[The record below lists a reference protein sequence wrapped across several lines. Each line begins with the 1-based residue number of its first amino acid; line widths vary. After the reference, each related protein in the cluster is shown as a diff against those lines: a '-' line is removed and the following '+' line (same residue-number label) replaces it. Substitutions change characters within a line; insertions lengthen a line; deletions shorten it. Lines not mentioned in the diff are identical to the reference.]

1 MRVYIDGVWDL
12 FHAGHLECLR
22 VAKSLYEE
30 VTLIAGVVSDLDAA
44 SYKRTPI
51 FSENDRRDIIIQIK
65 YVDEVIFPA
74 PLVVTNEFLDENKID
89 IVVHGFAND
98 NDRRI
103 QAPFFES
110 IGTRFRE
117 IPYTSRVS
125 TSQLLKRF

>member
-22 VAKSLYEE
+22 FAKSLYDD

-51 FSENDRRDIIIQIK
+51 YSEEDRRDIISQIK

-74 PLVVTNEFLDENKID
+74 PLMVSNEFLDANKID

-98 NDRRI
+98 NDRQV
-103 QAPFFES
+103 QAPFFAA
-110 IGTRFRE
+110 IGSRFRE
-117 IPYTSRVS
+117 IPYTGRVS
-125 TSQLLKRF
+125 TTQLLKKI

>member
-12 FHAGHLECLR
+12 CHAGHLESLR
-22 VAKSLYEE
+22 FAKKLYDN

-51 FSENDRRDIIIQIK
+51 FSESDRQEIILQIK

-74 PLVVTNEFLDENKID
+74 PLIVTDKFLDENKID

-103 QAPFFES
+103 QAPFFAA
-110 IGTRFRE
+110 IGSRFKE
-117 IPYTSRVS
+117 IPYTARVS
-125 TSQLLKRF
+125 TTMLLNNF

>member
-22 VAKSLYEE
+22 FAKNLYKD
-30 VTLIAGVVSDLDAA
+30 VTLVAGVVSDLDAA

-51 FSENDRRDIIIQIK
+51 FSESDRTNIIQQIK

-74 PLVVTNEFLDENKID
+74 PLLVTNDFLDANKID

-98 NDRRI
+98 NDRQI
-103 QAPFFES
+103 QAPFFAA
-110 IGTRFRE
+110 IGSRFQE
-117 IPYTSRVS
+117 IPYTGRVS
-125 TSQLLKRF
+125 TTKLLNHF